1 MHVAIAIGVGLV
13 DGIPVLN
20 EGHVT

>member
-20 EGHVT
+20 EGNVT